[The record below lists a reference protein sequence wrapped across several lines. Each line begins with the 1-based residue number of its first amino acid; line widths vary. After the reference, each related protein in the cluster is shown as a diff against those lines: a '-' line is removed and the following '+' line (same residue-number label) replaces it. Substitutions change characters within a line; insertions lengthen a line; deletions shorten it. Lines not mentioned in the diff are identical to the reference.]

1 MNIPI
6 LILLEKLD
14 ARSSTNG
21 LLAKDSK
28 VMPSTIST
36 CNYQRNGFYLHDAI
50 GTVLMKMKLVGNKEW
65 SRSA

>member
-1 MNIPI
+1 MHDQAQMAYWQ
-6 LILLEKLD
+6 K
-14 ARSSTNG
+14 
-21 LLAKDSK
+21 KDSK